1 MAVSMPKVK
10 SDKFV
15 DFTIVPAKP
24 SWRKKVTGAYRI
36 CSVTK
41 RGNTR
46 YINLRVPASVQEQIL
61 SAYAQGKQ
69 VRIFS

>member
-1 MAVSMPKVK
+1 LALSNVLSGSKN
-10 SDKFV
+10 FV
-15 DFTIVPAKP
+15 DFTITPSKV
-24 SWRKKVTGAYRI
+24 SWRKKAAGAYRI

-41 RGNTR
+41 RGDTR
-46 YINLRVPASVQEQIL
+46 YINLRVPSEVQEQIL